1 MIFLWITLLSDN
13 EEFIQQ
19 VTDEIM
25 KGNIPNLLSKY
36 KIRNLVENENY
47 RNMILSKINRN
58 LDKIYNC
65 KETFINDRVR
75 IQSIQ

>member
-1 MIFLWITLLSDN
+1 MKFLWITLLRDN